1 MVEHNQGLN
10 CKCKQSTTDL
20 KDKSNITAYYSGC
33 KTGSSA
39 SHNTTYYSYLFRT
52 LVPLKLL
59 LLYAS
64 LCKQLVIY
72 QISSNNSTIDQT
84 VDSAWWTSANI
95 KGVIINRRYTTIVN
109 LLRMVSSGLAMYA
122 VSTMSTALMLV
133 VTCFTAAVEANT
145 EVRVTQSD
153 TKSLFLHVIFVS
165 VHVRY
170 S

>member
-1 MVEHNQGLN
+1 
-10 CKCKQSTTDL
+10 
-20 KDKSNITAYYSGC
+20 
-33 KTGSSA
+33 
-39 SHNTTYYSYLFRT
+39 

-122 VSTMSTALMLV
+122 RLLAMSTALMLV

-153 TKSLFLHVIFVS
+153 TKYHSY
-165 VHVRY
+165 R
-170 S
+170 